1 MTKEMKRGFCYAVL
15 SFLKT
20 RFFFL
25 GHPKIVIA
33 DFITFTSLSSSSSG
47 YSYSLMMVVNEISM
61 EYNFREK
68 KDHYLAE
75 KGGCYYFHWFEY
87 ILSERSRQTY

>member
-1 MTKEMKRGFCYAVL
+1 MKRGVCYNVL

-33 DFITFTSLSSSSSG
+33 DFITFTSLSSSASG

-61 EYNFREK
+61 ENNFREEK
-68 KDHYLAE
+68 KGSLHLAE

-87 ILSERSRQTY
+87 ILSERSRQNY